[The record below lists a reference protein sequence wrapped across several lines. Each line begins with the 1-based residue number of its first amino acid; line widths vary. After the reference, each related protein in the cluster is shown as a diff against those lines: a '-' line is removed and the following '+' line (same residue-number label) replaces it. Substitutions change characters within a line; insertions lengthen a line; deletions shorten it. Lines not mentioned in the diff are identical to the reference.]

1 MCFRDYS
8 DNFERAQRIEIF
20 LCVFFEAVSDIYNR
34 IITIE
39 DKYVDLCANRTNLV
53 TERHRK
59 FIEAQSVSVK
69 KSLVLNEFIDLTDNE
84 VQTFDEEVGRLDIE
98 FQDLKVWFYHLT
110 LPTVIQG
117 DSAVFSIKQNLNSLH
132 QGEHRLCRKFQ
143 VVLSSGSHE
152 TGSTA
157 KKVTASDSAKPG
169 PHIHIFFES
178 GVTGSCRNGDK

>member
-1 MCFRDYS
+1 MELQSLIEANLKSQADKYVKIDELKMCFRDYS

-69 KSLVLNEFIDLTDNE
+69 KSLELNEFIDLTDNE
-84 VQTFDEEVGRLDIE
+84 VQTFVEEVGRLDIE
-98 FQDLKVWFYHLT
+98 FQDLKVWFYHFT
-110 LPTVIQG
+110 FPTVIQG
-117 DSAVFSIKQNLNSLH
+117 DSDVFSIKQNLNS
-132 QGEHRLCRKFQ
+132 
-143 VVLSSGSHE
+143 
-152 TGSTA
+152 
-157 KKVTASDSAKPG
+157 
-169 PHIHIFFES
+169 
-178 GVTGSCRNGDK
+178 